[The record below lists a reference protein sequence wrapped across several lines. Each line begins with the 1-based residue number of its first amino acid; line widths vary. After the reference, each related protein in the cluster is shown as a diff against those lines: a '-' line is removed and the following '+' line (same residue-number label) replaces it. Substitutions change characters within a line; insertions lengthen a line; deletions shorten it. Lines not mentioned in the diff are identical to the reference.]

1 MARTTNSSLG
11 TNSRPNH
18 KTRNLKRRKHAST
31 PAAKSVKAEPKEEQT
46 EIATLLHSP
55 SPPKDFGWEN
65 PAELDYLDAST
76 WTKDD
81 IVRHLITNSFSVPCR
96 IPHSKWATITM
107 ADGSTTVVPNAYRIP
122 LMFVGEFLWS
132 SLRLVLGDD
141 DEWKEFKTGILHV
154 SRLCEAFLK
163 EAKRAMGEEGM
174 GIGWRSPV
182 FDRALARYRMGWL
195 LSEPSYLKEF
205 WEMYGEDEYR
215 KDAIRFDWKRLALKG
230 QKGFKL
236 DEEQIEGG
244 ITASQWMNGLKKA
257 VNGDWIWDSTLKTS
271 CCQEASEYLEAWQ
284 RTKTWG
290 QLPTLCISTNSPTS
304 DPEFA
309 LVRTK
314 TDIDLSKERPRSPAP
329 ANDIGNEVS
338 APTAFQVP
346 FSKGDLL
353 QILYLKY
360 QSQELRI
367 SSLEKDISRLKQAK
381 GYSSTPF
388 VVDSF
393 LPAPNFPEL
402 SDPDCSTSF
411 WREPLETLL
420 YMETCREEGGAVKS
434 EPDVEEIRLDGI
446 SGLHEVID
454 LDALLEDTASAPIK
468 SLRKLRRTA
477 S

>member
-1 MARTTNSSLG
+1 
-11 TNSRPNH
+11 
-18 KTRNLKRRKHAST
+18 
-31 PAAKSVKAEPKEEQT
+31 
-46 EIATLLHSP
+46 
-55 SPPKDFGWEN
+55 
-65 PAELDYLDAST
+65 
-76 WTKDD
+76 
-81 IVRHLITNSFSVPCR
+81 
-96 IPHSKWATITM
+96 
-107 ADGSTTVVPNAYRIP
+107 
-122 LMFVGEFLWS
+122 MFVFH
-132 SLRLVLGDD
+132 R
-141 DEWKEFKTGILHV
+141 
-154 SRLCEAFLK
+154 SR
-163 EAKRAMGEEGM
+163 
-174 GIGWRSPV
+174 
-182 FDRALARYRMGWL
+182 
-195 LSEPSYLKEF
+195 
-205 WEMYGEDEYR
+205 
-215 KDAIRFDWKRLALKG
+215 DAYQIIDWKRLALKG

-236 DEEQIEGG
+236 DEEQIESG
-244 ITASQWMNGLKKA
+244 ITASQWMNGLKKD
-257 VNGDWIWDSTLKTS
+257 VNGDWVWDSTLKTS

-284 RTKTWG
+284 RTKAWG
-290 QLPTLCISTNSPTS
+290 QLPTLCITTNSPTS

-314 TDIDLSKERPRSPAP
+314 TDFDLSNEQSCSPAP
-329 ANDIGNEVS
+329 ANNIGNEVS
-338 APTAFQVP
+338 APTAFPVP

-360 QSQELRI
+360 KSQELRI

-420 YMETCREEGGAVKS
+420 YMEPCREEERAVKS
-434 EPDVEEIRLDGI
+434 EPDVEEIRLDGM

>member
-1 MARTTNSSLG
+1 MARTTNSSLS
-11 TNSRPNH
+11 TNSRPNY
-18 KTRNLKRRKHAST
+18 TIRNIKRRKHASL
-31 PAAKSVKAEPKEEQT
+31 PARKSVKVEPKEEQAET
-46 EIATLLHSP
+46 ASLLHSP
-55 SPPKDFGWEN
+55 SPPRDF
-65 PAELDYLDAST
+65 AELDYLDASS

-141 DEWKEFKTGILHV
+141 GEWKEFKTGILHV

-163 EAKRAMGEEGM
+163 EAKQAMGDEGM
-174 GIGWRSPV
+174 GIGWRSSV

-195 LSEPSYLKEF
+195 LSEPGHVKEF
-205 WEMYGEDEYR
+205 GEMYGEEEYR

-236 DEEQIEGG
+236 DEKQIESGT
-244 ITASQWMNGLKKA
+244 TASQWMSGLKKEIS
-257 VNGDWIWDSTLKTS
+257 GDWIWDSSLRTS
-271 CCQEASEYLEAWQ
+271 CVHEASEYLEAWQ
-284 RTKTWG
+284 RTKAWG
-290 QLPTLCISTNSPTS
+290 QLSTMCITTSPPTG
-304 DPEFA
+304 DPEFT
-309 LVRTK
+309 LIRTK
-314 TDIDLSKERPRSPAP
+314 AIAGLSNQRPRSPAP
-329 ANDIGNEVS
+329 ANNIGNKVS
-338 APTAFQVP
+338 SHTAFPIP

-353 QILYLKY
+353 QMLYLKY

-381 GYSSTPF
+381 EYSPTPF
-388 VVDSF
+388 VPDSF
-393 LPAPNFPEL
+393 VPAPNFPEL

-411 WREPLETLL
+411 WRDPLENLL
-420 YMETCREEGGAVKS
+420 YMETCGQEEGLVKS
-434 EPDVEEIRLDGI
+434 EPDVEEIRLCGMSD
-446 SGLHEVID
+446 LHEVID
-454 LDALLEDTASAPIK
+454 LDALLEDMASAPIK